1 MEKACAAG
9 RPRPFRPRSAR
20 AGRSHHATRIN
31 PMPQGIVRPFTVLP
45 QLPARLQALHKLAY
59 NMWWC
64 WNPEAISLF
73 RRLDADLFEQV
84 EHSPIKLLGTVEQAR
99 YEQLLHDDGFLAHL
113 DHVEE
118 MFDAYLRG
126 PAWFH
131 ETHATGP
138 DARPRTEA
146 SSR

>member
-31 PMPQGIVRPFTVLP
+31 PMTQRIVRTFTVLP

-73 RRLDADLFEQV
+73 RRLDADLFEQL
-84 EHSPIKLLGTVEQAR
+84 EHIPIKLLGTVDQPPYHHLLPAHAFLPPPDHAEQT
-99 YEQLLHDDGFLAHL
+99 
-113 DHVEE
+113 
-118 MFDAYLRG
+118 FD
-126 PAWFH
+126 
-131 ETHATGP
+131 
-138 DARPRTEA
+138 
-146 SSR
+146 